1 MVVTKTT
8 KKKTRKACNR
18 CGDVFN
24 VANGFYSISQ
34 PDDNFPDD
42 KVNVCKKCYQL
53 AWEDETTGFNAFI
66 DFLRITNLPYVE
78 DLYNE
83 VSKTDYIR
91 RVRLS
96 YSNLRFKDSD
106 NLVENKS
113 TIQVK
118 QGKLKELT
126 EEQMQECADFWG
138 AGYEESDYLYL
149 MSQYEKYV
157 SSYMVDTP
165 VMEDVVSK
173 IIQTDLEIRK
183 ANEAGRDASK
193 LVKTYQELLTT
204 ASLKPSQEKAAQEGE
219 NNTFGN
225 WIKKIENEE
234 PIPIPDK
241 KFLDVDG
248 IIKYIKVFFLGAMAK
263 SLGEQ
268 NPYQKETDEV
278 MKELT
283 VDYDDGRD
291 D

>member
-1 MVVTKTT
+1 M
-8 KKKTRKACNR
+8 
-18 CGDVFN
+18 
-24 VANGFYSISQ
+24 
-34 PDDNFPDD
+34 
-42 KVNVCKKCYQL
+42 
-53 AWEDETTGFNAFI
+53 
-66 DFLRITNLPYVE
+66 
-78 DLYNE
+78 
-83 VSKTDYIR
+83 
-91 RVRLS
+91 S
-96 YSNLRFKDSD
+96 YGNLRFKDSD
-106 NLVENKS
+106 SLVENKS
-113 TIQVK
+113 TIQVQ

-126 EEQMQECADFWG
+126 KEQMQECADFWG

-165 VMEDVVSK
+165 VMEDVVAK

-204 ASLKPSQEKAAQEGE
+204 ASLKPSQEKAAAEGE

-234 PIPIPDK
+234 PIPTPDK

>member
-8 KKKTRKACNR
+8 KKQTRKACNR

-53 AWEDETTGFNAFI
+53 AWEDETTGFHAFV
-66 DFLRITNLPYVE
+66 DFLRTANLPYVE

-96 YSNLRFKDSD
+96 YGNLRFKDSD
-106 NLVENKS
+106 SLVENKS
-113 TIQVK
+113 TIQVQ

-126 EEQMQECADFWG
+126 KEQMQECADFWG

-157 SSYMVDTP
+157 NSYMVDTP
-165 VMEDVVSK
+165 VMEDVVAK

-204 ASLKPSQEKAAQEGE
+204 ASLKPSQEKAAAEGE

-263 SLGEQ
+263 SLGET

>member
-8 KKKTRKACNR
+8 KKQTRKACNR

-66 DFLRITNLPYVE
+66 DFLRITNLPYKE
-78 DLYNE
+78 ELYNS

-96 YSNLRFKDSD
+96 YANLRFKDSD
-106 NLVENKS
+106 SLVENKS
-113 TIQVK
+113 TIQVQ

-126 EEQMQECADFWG
+126 KEQMQECADFWG
-138 AGYEESDYLYL
+138 AGYTESEYIYL
-149 MSQYEKYV
+149 MSQYENYIQ
-157 SSYMVDTP
+157 SYIVDTP
-165 VMEDVVSK
+165 VMEDLVAK
-173 IIQTDLEIRK
+173 IIQTALQMRK
-183 ANEAGRDASK
+183 ATESGADASK
-193 LVKTYQELLTT
+193 YVKAYNELLTA
-204 ASLKPSQEKAAQEGE
+204 ASLKPSQEKAAAESE

-263 SLGEQ
+263 SLGEK

-278 MKELT
+278 MQELT
-283 VDYDDGRD
+283 VDYEDGEK
-291 D
+291 